1 MRTKLHGLFGA
12 LSVCA
17 MVLAAGTASAQ
28 TQTRTSTTT
37 KFEVISVVGN
47 QLVIRTPE
55 GTKEYAVPEDF
66 RFTVDGKSL
75 SVHELKPGMAGTATV
90 TTLTTSKTVQV
101 TEVRSAKVMQAQGNS
116 VILRAQDGTFKLF
129 TSEDAARYKI
139 QILKDGKPIEFQQL
153 RANDLV
159 TATFV
164 TEKVRTLTQQ
174 EVDARLAADAP
185 APAAKPAATPAPTPA
200 AASATTMGKPTPAS
214 GAMAAPAPPPPTA
227 PRTLPKTAS
236 PLPLLAL
243 VGMGLL
249 AAGATMTFIR
259 RRRSQ

>member
-1 MRTKLHGLFGA
+1 MRTKLHRLFGA

-17 MVLAAGTASAQ
+17 IVLVAGTASGQ
-28 TQTRTSTTT
+28 TQTRTTATT

-129 TSEDAARYKI
+129 TSEDAAKYKI
-139 QILKDGKPIEFQQL
+139 QIMKDGKPIEFQQL

-174 EVDARLAADAP
+174 EVDARLAAPAAAAAPPPPPPPTMAKPAP
-185 APAAKPAATPAPTPA
+185 APAA
-200 AASATTMGKPTPAS
+200 
-214 GAMAAPAPPPPTA
+214 APAPA
-227 PRTLPKTAS
+227 PAPAPKTLPKTAS
-236 PLPLLAL
+236 PLPTLALAGAALLAI
-243 VGMGLL
+243 
-249 AAGATMTFIR
+249 GASLTFIR
-259 RRRSQ
+259 RRRSI

>member
-1 MRTKLHGLFGA
+1 MRTKIHGLFGA

-17 MVLAAGTASAQ
+17 MVLVAGTASAQ

-164 TEKVRTLTQQ
+164 TDKVRTLTQQ
-174 EVDARLAADAP
+174 EVDARLATA
-185 APAAKPAATPAPTPA
+185 PAATPAA
-200 AASATTMGKPTPAS
+200 SSATTMGKPTPAP
-214 GAMAAPAPPPPTA
+214 GAVAAPAPPPAAA
-227 PRTLPKTAS
+227 PKTLPKTAS

-243 VGMGLL
+243 AGMGLL
-249 AAGATMTFIR
+249 AAGASMTFIR
-259 RRRSQ
+259 RRRTQ

>member
-1 MRTKLHGLFGA
+1 MRTKLHRLFGA

-17 MVLAAGTASAQ
+17 MVLVAGTASGQ

-66 RFTVDGKSL
+66 RFTVDGKEL
-75 SVHELKPGMAGTATV
+75 SVHQLKPGMAGTATV

-101 TEVRSAKVMQAQGNS
+101 VEQRSAKVMQANGNS

-129 TSEDAARYKI
+129 TSEDAAKYKI
-139 QILKDGKPIEFQQL
+139 QITKDGKPIEFQQL

-159 TATFV
+159 SATFV
-164 TEKVRTLTQQ
+164 TDKVRTMTQQ
-174 EVDARLAADAP
+174 EVDARLAADPPPAAKAAAPAPAPTMSKPAP
-185 APAAKPAATPAPTPA
+185 APAAAPAPAPAATP
-200 AASATTMGKPTPAS
+200 K
-214 GAMAAPAPPPPTA
+214 
-227 PRTLPKTAS
+227 TLPKTAS
-236 PLPLLAL
+236 SIPTLALAGAVLLAI
-243 VGMGLL
+243 
-249 AAGATMTFIR
+249 GASLTFVR
-259 RRRSQ
+259 RRRNA